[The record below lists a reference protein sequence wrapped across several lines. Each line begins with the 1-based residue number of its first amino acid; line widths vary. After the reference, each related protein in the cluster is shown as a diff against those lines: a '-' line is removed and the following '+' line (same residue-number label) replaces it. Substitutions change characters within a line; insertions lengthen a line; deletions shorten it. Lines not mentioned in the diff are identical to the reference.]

1 MPDIKRYRFEQKY
14 RAFHRFEQAKFACGD
29 LVIGLSQ
36 FLLLPQLLQKMCD
49 DFFFT
54 FARDDVNVSKKDIF
68 GLACFP
74 RDISHV
80 RLRVRIGGSPAQKFF
95 AF

>member
-1 MPDIKRYRFEQKY
+1 
-14 RAFHRFEQAKFACGD
+14 
-29 LVIGLSQ
+29 
-36 FLLLPQLLQKMCD
+36 MCD